1 MIIKNGQVL
10 LFEEGGFVKRDILV
24 KDGKIIKVAEGIS
37 PEEAGE
43 EIVDAKGK
51 FITPGLID
59 AHSHIC
65 ISEEGMGAIADDCND
80 YSDAVMPYLET
91 IDGKMCIRDRCRG
104 CCGRGHVWG
113 QPVHDLRYDDCCG

>member
-51 FITPGLID
+51 FITPG
-59 AHSHIC
+59 
-65 ISEEGMGAIADDCND
+65 
-80 YSDAVMPYLET
+80 
-91 IDGKMCIRDRCRG
+91 
-104 CCGRGHVWG
+104 
-113 QPVHDLRYDDCCG
+113 

>member
-59 AHSHIC
+59 ATA
-65 ISEEGMGAIADDCND
+65 ISVSVRRGWAPLPTT
-80 YSDAVMPYLET
+80 VMIT
-91 IDGKMCIRDRCRG
+91 ATR
-104 CCGRGHVWG
+104 
-113 QPVHDLRYDDCCG
+113 